1 LSESIV
7 LEDANGIAD
16 PTRESRPRAF
26 IKSFGCQMNVYDSE
40 RMGDLAVDAGYR
52 EAMRVEDA
60 DLIVL
65 NTCHIRERASQKL
78 YSELGKLRELKE
90 ERERGGRRT
99 MLVVAGCVAQAE
111 GGEILRRQPAVDIV
125 VGPQSYHRL
134 PELLSEARVRPGVVD
149 TEFPAEDK
157 FSRLPAAPPDAIRRR
172 GVSAFV
178 TVQEGCDKFCSFC
191 VVPYTRGA
199 EASRPAAAILDE
211 IARLASAG
219 VREVTLLGQNVNAYH
234 AVDRQGRAIGLAGL
248 IRAIAGMPGIAR
260 VRYTT
265 SHPDDMSDDL
275 IQAHRDMPALAPYL
289 HLPVQS
295 GSDAVLKSM
304 NRRHSAAEYLDVV
317 ARVRA
322 ARPDIAFSSDFIVG
336 YPGETDVDFEQT
348 LALVRTV
355 GFASAYAFKYSPRP
369 GTPAAEMSDQIDE
382 PTKARRL
389 AALQE
394 LIEDQRQ
401 AFNRQAVGRRL
412 EVLFEKRG
420 RREGQVI
427 GRSPHMQS
435 VFAEG
440 PESLIGALA
449 EVEIIASEPHS
460 LRGRVVSPASQ
471 IGTLV
476 V

>member
-1 LSESIV
+1 
-7 LEDANGIAD
+7 
-16 PTRESRPRAF
+16 
-26 IKSFGCQMNVYDSE
+26 MNVYDAE
-40 RMGDLAVDAGYR
+40 RMGDLTAEAGYG
-52 EAMRVEDA
+52 EAVGVEDA

-65 NTCHIRERASQKL
+65 NTCHVRERASQKL

-90 ERERGGRRT
+90 ERQREGRRT
-99 MLVVAGCVAQAE
+99 TLVVAGCVAQAE
-111 GGEILRRQPAVDIV
+111 GGEILRRQPAVDVV

-134 PELLSEARVRPGVVD
+134 PELLREARVRPGLVD

-157 FSRLPAAPPDAIRRR
+157 FSRLPATPPDAIRKR

-199 EASRPAAAILDE
+199 EASRPVAAILGE

-234 AVDRQGRAIGLAGL
+234 GVDDKGHQTGLAGL
-248 IRAIAGMPGIAR
+248 IRAAAAVPGICR

-265 SHPDDMSDDL
+265 SHPGDMSEDL
-275 IQAHRDMPALAPYL
+275 IQAHRDTPALAPYL

-295 GSDAVLKSM
+295 GSDTVLKSM
-304 NRRHSAAEYLDVV
+304 NRRHRAADYLEVV
-317 ARVRA
+317 TRVRS

-336 YPGETDVDFEQT
+336 YPGETDADFDRT

-382 PTKARRL
+382 ATKARRL
-389 AALQE
+389 ARLQE

-401 AFNRQAVGRRL
+401 AFNRESVGRRL

-449 EVEIIASEPHS
+449 EVEIIAVEPHS
-460 LRGRVVSPASQ
+460 LRGRVVSPAS
-471 IGTLV
+471 
-476 V
+476 

>member
-1 LSESIV
+1 MSESIV
-7 LEDANGIAD
+7 LEDADRTAS

-26 IKSFGCQMNVYDSE
+26 IKSFGCQMNVYDAE
-40 RMGDLAVDAGYR
+40 RMGDLAAEGGYG
-52 EAMRVEDA
+52 EATRVEDA

-65 NTCHIRERASQKL
+65 NTCHIRERASEKI

-90 ERERGGRRT
+90 QRARGGRKT
-99 MLVVAGCVAQAE
+99 VLVVAGCVAQAE
-111 GGEILRRQPAVDIV
+111 GAEILRRQPAVDIV

-134 PELLSEARVRPGVVD
+134 SELLSEARVRPGVVD

-157 FSRLPAAPPDAIRRR
+157 FSKLPAAPPDAIRRR

-178 TVQEGCDKFCSFC
+178 TVQEGCNKFCSFC

-199 EASRPAAAILDE
+199 EASRPPAAILDE
-211 IARLASAG
+211 IARLAGAG

-234 AVDRQGRAIGLAGL
+234 GVDRQGQAIGLADL
-248 IRAIAGMPGIAR
+248 IRAAAAIPGIRR

-265 SHPDDMSDDL
+265 SHPGDMGEDL
-275 IQAHRDMPALAPYL
+275 IQAHRDVPALAPYL
-289 HLPVQS
+289 HLPIQS

-304 NRRHSAAEYLDVV
+304 NRGHRAADYLDIV

-336 YPGETDVDFEQT
+336 YPGETDADFERT

-369 GTPAAEMSDQIDE
+369 GTPAAEMPGQVDE
-382 PTKARRL
+382 ATKARRL

-394 LIEDQRQ
+394 LIEEQRQ
-401 AFNRQAVGRRL
+401 VFNRESVGRRL

-440 PESLIGALA
+440 PQSLIGVLA
-449 EVEIIASEPHS
+449 EVEIIAAEPHS
-460 LRGRVVSPASQ
+460 LRGRVVSPAS
-471 IGTLV
+471 
-476 V
+476 